1 MSKLLNSTGLGLIC
15 EAEMGRHLRHPGAEL
30 SCGFILIFPHLKLI
44 LNYTHCY
51 LPPTSPH
58 NIATVKTRIR
68 RRGHGGPITCVGG
81 VACGDGAGVTLRD
94 IA

>member
-1 MSKLLNSTGLGLIC
+1 MYIDAQIVELYSTGLGLIC

-51 LPPTSPH
+51 LPPP
-58 NIATVKTRIR
+58 
-68 RRGHGGPITCVGG
+68 GHL
-81 VACGDGAGVTLRD
+81 AS
-94 IA
+94 